1 MQREESFPSLRPN
14 GSNTIWATILHLAA
28 RRAYPAGHLLELQGA
43 ALTDFYYIEK
53 GRLLIT
59 YTSQNGRE
67 RPILTLGHGN
77 IFNASTAL
85 TGFDNPDSQYLCLD
99 DTVLWR
105 FPGSLLKSP
114 DFVRQYPEL
123 IINLMQSL
131 GNRNL
136 QMHETLSYTGPDIAL
151 VQLARWLARAAEDHA
166 ALSFRPGLT
175 QQELADMLGI
185 HRATLVRCI
194 HALREQGIIN
204 RFTKNILDITDAEA
218 LRRLAEQ

>member
-1 MQREESFPSLRPN
+1 MPHEETFPSLRPN
-14 GSNTIWATILHLAA
+14 GSNTVWATILHLAA
-28 RRAYPAGHLLELQGA
+28 RHAYPAGYPLDLIGA

-67 RPILTLGHGN
+67 RPILTIEHGN

-99 DTVLWR
+99 DTILWR
-105 FPGSLLKSP
+105 FPGSLLTSP

-131 GNRNL
+131 GNKTL
-136 QMHETLSYTGPDIAL
+136 QMHQTLSYTGPDTEL
-151 VQLARWLARAAEDHA
+151 VQLARWLSRAADDHG
-166 ALSFRPGLT
+166 ALSFRPNLT
-175 QQELADMLGI
+175 QQDLANMLGI

-194 HALREQGIIN
+194 HTLRKQGIVR
-204 RFTKNILDITDAEA
+204 RFSRNALDIIDPNA
-218 LRRLAEQ
+218 LHRLAEQ